1 MKTQVYESAV
11 LINAALED
19 DQIGNLTN
27 RIKETI
33 TSYGGEIV
41 EIEDWGRK
49 RLAYMVK
56 KSKIGYY
63 VIFQYNSSPDLV
75 LKLERFFQLDD
86 NVLRYLTIKL
96 SKDALEHMKQN
107 KLQAAALQ
115 EEEKTATEP
124 AVEETEKGA
133 KQNEEK
139 NSEPENI
146 Q

>member
-1 MKTQVYESAV
+1 MKTLVYESAV

-19 DQIGNLTN
+19 DQIGNVTN

-33 TSYGGEIV
+33 SSNGGEII

-75 LKLERFFQLDD
+75 SKLERFFQLDE
-86 NVLRYLTIKL
+86 NVLRYLTVKL
-96 SKDALEHMKQN
+96 SKDALEQMEQQ
-107 KLQAAALQ
+107 KLQAAALL
-115 EEEKTATEP
+115 EEEKAATEP
-124 AVEETEKGA
+124 VVEKTEESEDKS
-133 KQNEEK
+133 EEK
-139 NSEPENI
+139 NIEPENI

>member
-11 LINAALED
+11 LINASLED
-19 DQIGNLTN
+19 DQIGNITN

-33 TSYGGEIV
+33 TNNGGEIV

-63 VIFQYNSSPDLV
+63 IIFQYNSSPDLV
-75 LKLERFFQLDD
+75 LKLERFFQLDES
-86 NVLRYLTIKL
+86 VLRYLTVKL
-96 SKDALEHMKQN
+96 EKNALEQFKQN
-107 KLQAAALQ
+107 KVQAAALL
-115 EEEKTATEP
+115 EEEKAATEP
-124 AVEETEKGA
+124 AVEETK
-133 KQNEEK
+133 KSEEK
-139 NSEPENI
+139 NEEVSNEPENI